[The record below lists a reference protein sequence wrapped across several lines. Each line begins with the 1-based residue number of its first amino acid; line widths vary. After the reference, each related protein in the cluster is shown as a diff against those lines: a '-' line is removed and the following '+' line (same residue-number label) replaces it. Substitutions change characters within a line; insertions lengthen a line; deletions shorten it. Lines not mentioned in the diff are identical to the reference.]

1 MENIQ
6 LFLKNILENTYKYV
20 LSEND
25 INERLNYLIQDFKKL
40 PILSV
45 CKTIL
50 YSNTNNELGKLAI
63 DFRLNFIT
71 KNYKKVIIECNSFE
85 LDTFPGEIGNNL
97 RNEVL
102 ESCIVINH
110 FLFKLFL
117 SGDNCPVCISN
128 AYEELK
134 NQLSVRERTNV
145 ETLWNIRN
153 GIISKL
159 SRNQRSF
166 MGSYGIDVDLETN
179 LSGKNIKA
187 IRSEQ
192 SDELRCQFLDLV
204 KVKHPNIEI
213 SLVQDVNFFG

>member
-6 LFLKNILENTYKYV
+6 LFVKNILQNTYKFV
-20 LSEND
+20 LSENE
-25 INERLNYLIQDFKKL
+25 INERVNYLIEDFRKI
-40 PILSV
+40 PILSF

-71 KNYKKVIIECNSFE
+71 KNYKNVIMNSISFE
-85 LDTFPGEIGNNL
+85 LDTFPGEMGNNL

-110 FLFKLFL
+110 FVFKLFL

-128 AYEELK
+128 AYEDFKNELK
-134 NQLSVRERTNV
+134 VRERTNV

-159 SRNQRSF
+159 SRNQRAF

-179 LSGKNIKA
+179 LSEKNIKS
-187 IRSEQ
+187 IRSEH

-204 KVKHPNIEI
+204 KIKHPNIDI